1 LLLNGTTPLKVLDSI
16 LRCFPL
22 GVDLRLPF
30 TDLLIK
36 GRLILLIAHFLILH
50 FLLDILDLLILD
62 KVHGESS
69 LLNALPLSLLEFQ
82 VHGLLLPQSCSHRFL
97 GH

>member
-82 VHGLLLPQSCSHRFL
+82 VHGLLLPQSRSHRFL